1 MKILFLDVDGVL
13 NCTDTFRRRHAAWE
27 ATGKEFKDLIRFDW
41 PLGHLDE
48 NLVLLL
54 NPICEQTDCKIVV
67 SSTWRNSCE
76 LSDFKGLLKQKGFLY
91 PDKIIGITPT
101 LNLSIAENHRGLE
114 IKHWLDNNAEVKS
127 YCILDDDGFDIIG
140 IHPNNYVHVRFD
152 EGLTTEE
159 VKFAIAML
167 NR

>member
-27 ATGKEFKDLIRFDW
+27 ATGEEFKDPIRFGW

-48 NLVLLL
+48 NLVPLL
-54 NPICEQTDCKIVV
+54 NPICEQTGCNIVV
-67 SSTWRNSCE
+67 SSTWRNLCQ
-76 LSDFKGLLKQKGFLY
+76 LSEFKGWLKQKGFAY
-91 PDKIIGITPT
+91 SDKIIDVTPT
-101 LNLSIAENHRGLE
+101 LNLSTQEDQRGLE
-114 IKHWLDNNAEVKS
+114 IKQWLSNKPEVIA

-167 NR
+167 NK